1 MGSGSGIVTRTEGP
15 AGYILLDRPRR
26 ANAYRDATLEALSRA
41 LAAHVE
47 AEGVRV
53 VVVGSAVPGR
63 FSSGADLDELGHRS
77 GEDALRLLSR
87 ELFDR
92 LAECPKPTIAA
103 IDGPAIAGGLE
114 LALACDLRLASN
126 RARFALPETALGLIP
141 AAGATWRLP
150 RLVGDAVAR
159 RMILFGDEL
168 DAEEALRVGLVS
180 EVVAPEELADRVQC
194 SAERAAR
201 LDPLAL
207 RLAKQALAAPTEG
220 GARELTRSG
229 QAVLYERRHRGGP
242 QDGGGAR

>member
-1 MGSGSGIVTRTEGP
+1 MGRGSDIVTRTEGP

-63 FSSGADLDELGHRS
+63 FSSGADLDEMGRRG

-159 RMILFGDEL
+159 RMILFGDQL

-180 EVVAPEELADRVQC
+180 EVVAPEELALRVC
-194 SAERAAR
+194 RWGERVAR

-220 GARELTRSG
+220 GARERTRSG